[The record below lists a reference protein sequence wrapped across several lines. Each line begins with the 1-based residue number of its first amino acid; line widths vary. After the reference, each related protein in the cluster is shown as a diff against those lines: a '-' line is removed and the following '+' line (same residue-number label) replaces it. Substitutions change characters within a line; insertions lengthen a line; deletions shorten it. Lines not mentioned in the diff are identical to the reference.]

1 MGKGEADAKYFF
13 RKYLLLRIRC
23 YSGTMSLII
32 CICILRQLVGIKL
45 RERIEVF
52 WKNARLILD
61 LHYEES
67 YMKETHTNLAHIQVQ
82 NESHKFQGQNPLR
95 HCLCRDE
102 SQILGMRMC
111 SASSK
116 AGEKAKNILG
126 TELQSCC
133 TEPMTGF

>member
-67 YMKETHTNLAHIQVQ
+67 YMKETHTNLAHIQV
-82 NESHKFQGQNPLR
+82 
-95 HCLCRDE
+95 
-102 SQILGMRMC
+102 
-111 SASSK
+111 
-116 AGEKAKNILG
+116 
-126 TELQSCC
+126 
-133 TEPMTGF
+133 